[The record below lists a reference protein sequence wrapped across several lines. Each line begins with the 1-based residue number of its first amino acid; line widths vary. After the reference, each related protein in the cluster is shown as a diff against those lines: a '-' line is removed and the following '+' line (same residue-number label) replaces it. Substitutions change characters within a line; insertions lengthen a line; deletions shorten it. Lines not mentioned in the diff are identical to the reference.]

1 MSSKAKSGLG
11 RGLSALIPSAVVGAD
26 EVDVDLIV
34 TNPHQPRT
42 SINQEA
48 LEELAESIRT
58 HGVIQP
64 LLVSRSPERGG
75 VYQLIAGERRLQA
88 SRMAGLQ
95 RVPVVVR
102 EAASKELLELALVEN
117 VQREDLMP
125 LEEAQAYRRL
135 MDEFTM
141 TQEAVAERVGRSRVA
156 VANTLRLLALPSEV
170 KAALASGDITEGH
183 ARALLGLSS
192 KEQCVEL
199 CNTVVEQG
207 LTVRA
212 TEELVRRW
220 NERSEAADEERG
232 AAAKARLRDPDVAA
246 IEERLRNILG
256 TKVQLMWG
264 RKGGRLTIHF
274 YSEDDLE
281 NLIDILGGSVEALA
295 ERG

>member
-1 MSSKAKSGLG
+1 
-11 RGLSALIPSAVVGAD
+11 V
-26 EVDVDLIV
+26 
-34 TNPHQPRT
+34 

-64 LLVSRSPERGG
+64 LLVSRSPERAG

-88 SRMAGLQ
+88 GRLAGLQ

-117 VQREDLMP
+117 IQREDLTP

-156 VANTLRLLALPSEV
+156 VANTLRLLALPAEV

-183 ARALLGLSS
+183 ARALLGLAS
-192 KEQCVEL
+192 KEQRVEL
-199 CNTVVEQG
+199 CRTVVEQG

-220 NERSEAADEERG
+220 NERGEAAEGERG
-232 AAAKARLRDPDVAA
+232 AKARPRDPDVAA